1 MQLSPE
7 DCELRDAIEH
17 AWNLVAIN
25 AETREKDATRDF
37 ESEAFLRNY
46 IPAGKYVHLD
56 NLDILRSENDTL
68 RDANDTLREKLRIL
82 QNSET
87 AKEATI
93 NMLLD
98 RLYESKDL

>member
-1 MQLSPE
+1 MVGINAKIREQ
-7 DCELRDAIEH
+7 DAI
-17 AWNLVAIN
+17 
-25 AETREKDATRDF
+25 KDF

-46 IPAGKYVHLD
+46 VHRSDYVLRDDLD
-56 NLDILRSENDTL
+56 TLRSENDRLTHL
-68 RDANDTLREKLRIL
+68 VERL

-98 RLYESKDL
+98 RLYEAKSAVG

>member
-56 NLDILRSENDTL
+56 NLDILRSENDRLTQL
-68 RDANDTLREKLRIL
+68 VERL